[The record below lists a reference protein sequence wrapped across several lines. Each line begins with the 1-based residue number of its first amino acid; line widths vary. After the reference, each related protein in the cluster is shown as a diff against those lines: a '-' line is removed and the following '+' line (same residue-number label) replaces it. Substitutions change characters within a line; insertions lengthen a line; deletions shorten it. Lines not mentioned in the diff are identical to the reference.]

1 MKQVIV
7 LSVKDFE
14 SELQNVLKGLE
25 IPVFSK
31 VDIEGCRNTNG
42 SVDLS
47 NWFARSKDPDFSV
60 MYFTFVLDEMADQ
73 ILDAIEEWNKKKG
86 SQNPMHAYLL
96 PVERSV

>member
-7 LSVKDFE
+7 LSIKEFE
-14 SELQNVLKGLE
+14 SELQTVLKGLE

-31 VDIEGCRNTNG
+31 VDIEGCRNTQG

-47 NWFARSKDPDFSV
+47 NWFASSSDPDFSV
-60 MYFTFVLDEMADQ
+60 MYFAFVPDQVANQ
-73 ILDAIEEWNKKKG
+73 ILDGVQEWNNSKRE
-86 SQNPMHAYLL
+86 QNPMHAYLL

>member
-14 SELQNVLKGLE
+14 SELQTVLKGLE

-31 VDIEGCRNTNG
+31 VDIEGCRNTQG

-47 NWFARSKDPDFSV
+47 NWFASSSDPDFSV
-60 MYFTFVLDEMADQ
+60 MYFTFVSDDVAQQ
-73 ILDAIEEWNKKKG
+73 ILDAVQNWNAEKG
-86 SQNPMHAYLL
+86 SQNPMHGYLL